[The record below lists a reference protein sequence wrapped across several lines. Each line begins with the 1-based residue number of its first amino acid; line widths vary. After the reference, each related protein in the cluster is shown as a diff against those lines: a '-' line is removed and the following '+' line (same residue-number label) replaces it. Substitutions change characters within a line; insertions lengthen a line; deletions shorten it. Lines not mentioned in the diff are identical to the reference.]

1 MIFRYPHILDH
12 IVFYYS
18 VSRFMI
24 PGPNAPADAVVKLVD
39 YQSCI
44 ERWSI
49 SGEHANGRVD
59 HFDQRGIPGL
69 KRH

>member
-1 MIFRYPHILDH
+1 MIL
-12 IVFYYS
+12 
-18 VSRFMI
+18 
-24 PGPNAPADAVVKLVD
+24 GPNASGDAVVKLVD

-44 ERWSI
+44 EKWSI